1 MRWGILAAV
10 SVLASCSLDRAFTC
24 EGDDECVLRAGGH
37 CEADGWCSYP
47 SDDCEG
53 GQVYGPY
60 APESVAGA
68 CVVPSGGSTGS
79 VMTSGALA
87 TTSGPLATTEGSGS
101 GQAGSSGDVSVP
113 RCGDGVVDE
122 GEACDDGN
130 DRAGDGCHPLC
141 VEPYQAVWT
150 ANYDEGGRGDRGFA
164 VDIDA
169 DADAIY
175 VAGLTQSSDVS
186 DDDLL
191 VQRWGLSD
199 GDLVWSWSRDLA
211 SGTDRGEQV
220 VVDAKGDVVVG
231 GVETE
236 ADGREHA
243 WIAKFDDAGALSW
256 ERADAVG
263 SKAEGVT
270 LADDGRIVAVGRA
283 GELGHSLAWHQWYA
297 PDGTPDG
304 DPLLLGMDAE
314 RGDGGV
320 DVINVPGVGVQV
332 TGYRF
337 DGEPAIWTARIDNRA
352 AVLWEHFIPD
362 PRGDLPR
369 GVGQAISPLGGAAIV
384 GTRNTDRF
392 VQFYDAAGMPS
403 GEPWEEGELGQDE
416 VADIAF
422 LDDGRYVLVGFVG
435 FNLNDTGT
443 ADGWIR
449 FNNPD
454 GTVIEQFPVSG
465 TGGGLD
471 KLLAVE
477 TAPHSVVVTGYVKN
491 ENTDIDLWLRRYA
504 T

>member
-1 MRWGILAAV
+1 MRWGMLAAAA
-10 SVLASCSLDRAFTC
+10 VLASCSLDRAFTC
-24 EGDDECVLRAGGH
+24 ESDDECALRAGGQ

-47 SDDCEG
+47 SDDCDG

-60 APESVAGA
+60 APESVADA
-68 CVVPSGGSTGS
+68 CVVPAGGSTGDS
-79 VMTSGALA
+79 TGSA
-87 TTSGPLATTEGSGS
+87 TTGAASESGQSGS
-101 GQAGSSGDVSVP
+101 TGDAPVP
-113 RCGDGVVDE
+113 TCGDGVVDE

-130 DRAGDGCHPLC
+130 TEPGDGCHPLC
-141 VEPYQAVWT
+141 VEPYQAAWT
-150 ANYDEGGRGDRGFA
+150 ANYDETEREDRGFA
-164 VDIDA
+164 VDVDA

-175 VAGLTQSSDVS
+175 IAGLTQSSDAS
-186 DDDLL
+186 GDDLL
-191 VQRWGLSD
+191 VQRWELSS
-199 GDLVWSWSRDLA
+199 GTLVWSWSRDLA

-220 VVDAKGDVVVG
+220 VVDAKGDIVAV
-231 GVETE
+231 GVET
-236 ADGREHA
+236 DGAGDEHA
-243 WIAKFDDAGALSW
+243 WIAKFGRGGEIDW
-256 ERADAVG
+256 ELADATG
-263 SKAEGVT
+263 SKAEGVA

-283 GELGHSLAWHQWYA
+283 GGFGGSLAWHRWYA

-304 DPLLLGMDAE
+304 EPLLLGPDTE

-320 DVINVPGVGVQV
+320 DVITVPGGGVQV

-337 DGEPAIWTARIDNRA
+337 TKEPSIWTARLSNDA
-352 AVLWEHFIPD
+352 EVLWEHFVPD
-362 PRGDLPR
+362 SRGDLPR
-369 GVGQAISPLGGAAIV
+369 GVGQALSPLGGTAIV

-392 VQFYDAAGMPS
+392 VQFYDDAGTPAA
-403 GEPWEEGELGQDE
+403 EPWQEGESGQDE

-435 FNLNDTGT
+435 FNLSDTGT

-454 GTVIEQFPVSG
+454 GTMIEQFPVSG

-477 TAPHSVVVTGYVKN
+477 NAPHSVVVTGYVKN

-504 T
+504 I

>member
-1 MRWGILAAV
+1 MRWGILAAAA
-10 SVLASCSLDRAFTC
+10 VLASCSLDRAFTC
-24 EGDDECVLRAGGH
+24 EGDDECVLRAGGQ

-47 SDDCEG
+47 SDDCDG

-60 APESVAGA
+60 APESVADA
-68 CVVPSGGSTGS
+68 CVVPHGGSTGD
-79 VMTSGALA
+79 TA
-87 TTSGPLATTEGSGS
+87 TADPSATTEDSGS
-101 GQAGSSGDVSVP
+101 GQSGSTGDAPVP
-113 RCGDGVVDE
+113 TCGDGVVDD

-130 DRAGDGCHPLC
+130 NEPDDGCHPLC
-141 VEPYQAVWT
+141 VEPYQAAWT
-150 ANYDEGGRGDRGFA
+150 ANYDETGREDRGFA

-169 DADAIY
+169 EADAIY
-175 VAGLTQSSDVS
+175 IVGLTQSSDAS
-186 DDDLL
+186 GDDLL
-191 VQRWGLSD
+191 VQRWGLTD
-199 GDLVWSWSRDLA
+199 GALVWSWSRDLA
-211 SGTDRGEQV
+211 SGTDRAEQV
-220 VVDAKGDVVVG
+220 VVDAKGDVVVV

-236 ADGREHA
+236 GSGTEHA
-243 WIAKFDDAGALSW
+243 WLAKFDEAGVVAW
-256 ERADAVG
+256 ERADSMG

-283 GELGHSLAWHQWYA
+283 GGFGGSLAWHQWYA
-297 PDGTPDG
+297 ADGTPDG
-304 DPLLLGMDAE
+304 EPLLLGMDTE

-337 DGEPAIWTARIDNRA
+337 DGEPAIWTARIDADA
-352 AVLWEHFIPD
+352 ALLWEHLIPD
-362 PRGDLPR
+362 ARGDLPR
-369 GVGQAISPLGGAAIV
+369 GVGQALNPLGGTAIV
-384 GTRNTDRF
+384 GTRTTNRF
-392 VQFYDAAGMPS
+392 VQFYDDAGAPA
-403 GEPWEEGELGQDE
+403 GEPWEEGESGQDE

-435 FNLNDTGT
+435 FNLSDTGT

-454 GTVIEQFPVSG
+454 GTMIEQFPVSG

-477 TAPHSVVVTGYVKN
+477 NAPDSVVVTGYVKN

-504 T
+504 I